1 MDQLSQAKE
10 STKRMWSLGDYRE
23 MATMTEPAAEAVA
36 DACGITSGM
45 AALDVAA
52 GNGNFAIAAGRRGA
66 RVTASDLTPQMVE
79 WGGARS
85 QAAGL
90 DIEWREADA
99 EELPFEAGRFDVAAS
114 LFGAMFA
121 PRPEQAAREL
131 FRVVKPG
138 GTVAMANW
146 TPEGFIARFGELAV
160 KYTEPPPIAT
170 PSPFLWGEPEEVRRR
185 FRGLAAS
192 VQIERR
198 TARFEFASLAEGRER
213 WEQYNG
219 PSLALK
225 ASLPED
231 RYLQMLNAV
240 TGLIEELNQAT
251 DGRLIIESAYLV
263 VHARKSG

>member
-36 DACGITSGM
+36 DACGISSGM
-45 AALDVAA
+45 EVLDVAA
-52 GNGNFAIAAGRRGA
+52 GNGNFAIAAARRGA

-79 WGGARS
+79 WGRARS
-85 QAAGL
+85 LASGL
-90 DIEWREADA
+90 DIDWREADA
-99 EELPFEAGRFDVAAS
+99 EELPFEDGRFEVSAS

-121 PRPEQAAREL
+121 PRPEQATREL
-131 FRVVKPG
+131 FRVVRPG
-138 GTVAMANW
+138 GRVAMANW
-146 TPEGFIARFGELAV
+146 TPGSFIARFGELAA
-160 KYTEPPPIAT
+160 KYSGPPPIET

-185 FRGLAAS
+185 FEARASS
-192 VQIERR
+192 VQIQRR
-198 TARFEFASLAEGRER
+198 TATFEFASLAEGRER

-219 PSLALK
+219 PSLALR

-231 RYLQMLNAV
+231 RYQQMLNEV

-251 DGRLIIESAYLV
+251 DGRLIIESEYLV